1 MLAMATCHECI
12 RNPNKTYHG
21 PSPDEIT
28 LVASAAKMGY
38 QFIENSFQSIK
49 LQCQCKDSQ
58 QTYEVKFDV
67 ENVFEFDSDRKRMS
81 IVLAN
86 SQILGDKRLLLCKGA
101 DNVIQER
108 LHSRYN
114 GG

>member
-1 MLAMATCHECI
+1 MMLAMATCHECI

-67 ENVFEFDSDRKRMS
+67 ENVF
-81 IVLAN
+81 
-86 SQILGDKRLLLCKGA
+86 
-101 DNVIQER
+101 
-108 LHSRYN
+108 
-114 GG
+114 